1 MVGHADASGGKDMPI
16 GRRLRRW
23 ALCIHYLMAEFQYVS
38 YRGPHGY
45 RFNAIAARRHDRW
58 KAA

>member
-1 MVGHADASGGKDMPI
+1 MPI

-23 ALCIHYLMAEFQYVS
+23 ALWIHYMMAEFQHVT

-45 RFNAIAARRHDRW
+45 RFNAIAARRLDRW